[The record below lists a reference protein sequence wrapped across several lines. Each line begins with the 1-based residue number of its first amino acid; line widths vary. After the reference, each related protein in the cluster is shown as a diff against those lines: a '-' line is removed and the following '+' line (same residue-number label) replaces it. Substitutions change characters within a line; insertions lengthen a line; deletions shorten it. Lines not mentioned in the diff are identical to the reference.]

1 MTMNRNNSGMSMVEI
16 MIGVILLALIIVP
29 SLNVIISQTRT
40 VTATRDHAQAAMLA
54 QKIQEICRS
63 YKFDLISA
71 APHAGDIAMQQRT
84 FEWRLKNLDEM
95 NKYVI
100 NGIEYR
106 VDPASVKITAAEN
119 ANETEQ
125 IAILYLF
132 SFSIDYTGN
141 DNRDHRLDIATAVA
155 KRE

>member
-1 MTMNRNNSGMSMVEI
+1 MVEI

-29 SLNVIISQTRT
+29 SLNVIVSQTRT

-63 YKFDLISA
+63 YKFNLISA
-71 APHAGDIAMQQRT
+71 APYTNDISMQQRT

-95 NKYVI
+95 NKYLI
-100 NGIEYR
+100 NGVEYR
-106 VDPASVKITAAEN
+106 VDPASIKIAAAEN

-125 IAILYLF
+125 IPILYML
-132 SFSIDYTGN
+132 SFSIDYTGK
-141 DNRDHRLDIATAVA
+141 DNRSHRLDIATAIA